1 MKKLLIFICLI
12 VIPQISFVKTDLLIE
27 AINNE
32 FRSDNNKKRD
42 RYRNPLETLTF
53 FEIEREKKFLR

>member
-32 FRSDNNKKRD
+32 FRSDNNKKGTD
-42 RYRNPLETLTF
+42 IETHL
-53 FEIEREKKFLR
+53 KH